1 VTTEIRRGTG
11 RPTGYY
17 AADGGRLPSVT
28 TINGC
33 YGYKGQLENW
43 FKRTWYEAALA
54 GVPFNEVGKKAT
66 DIGTL
71 VHSIIE
77 SEVHG
82 LDYPEVPNDLR
93 ESVES
98 AYRAFREWQFNNRL
112 QIVATELALVSEK
125 HRYGGTIDAVVRDS
139 KGRLA
144 LGDWKSSKKVR
155 GDYLRQLA
163 AYGELW
169 NENEEEQLTGGFHL
183 VRFSK
188 EKGDLETRYFPEL
201 DDELQMFL
209 TIRALYEQDKAV
221 QRRAA

>member
-1 VTTEIRRGTG
+1 VTTTIQRGTG
-11 RPTGYY
+11 RPEKYF
-17 AADGGRLPSVT
+17 AEDGGRLPSVT

-43 FKRTWYEAALA
+43 FKRTWYDAAKQ
-54 GVPFNEVGKKAT
+54 GIPFDEVGKRAT

-82 LDYPEVPNDLR
+82 LAYPVVPADLR
-93 ESVES
+93 DSVVS
-98 AYRAFREWQFNNRL
+98 AYSAWKEWQANNRL
-112 QIVATELALVSEK
+112 QIVATELALISEK
-125 HRYGGTIDAVVRDS
+125 NRYGGTLDAVVRDS

-163 AYGELW
+163 AYGQLW
-169 NENEEEQLTGGFHL
+169 NENEDEQLSGGFHI

-209 TIRALYEQDKAV
+209 TIRELYEQDKSV